1 MQMFGRKT
9 AMRLVAGLMIAGVL
23 LPASVSVA
31 IADPAGIDS
40 QSQPQSAVQ
49 NDGQASKATGSEPT
63 GGKAAP
69 ADESKHQT
77 DSSDRQSADV
87 AKSGACSLGVS
98 KIAQCFPDPVFRHYL
113 QVKYPAVNSDNAVVT
128 KEWADSVTHLDGDD
142 FGVSGGG
149 FVKDITGIEV
159 FENLESF
166 TSGNRTGFPQVTDY
180 SPMSHLRKL
189 ASVTFDGVG
198 QSANNGDINRAG
210 LTSWKSENMP
220 ELRQV
225 DMTESLFWDPS
236 QLAGLTGLT
245 YLNLDHTA
253 IGEDASGVQNFPN
266 TDADKIPRIE
276 DPFKDFPQ
284 MFPNLQTL
292 ILDDCEGLS
301 EASFEP
307 LAGLHKLIT
316 LSMSADSNA
325 IHGTIPVAIS
335 RMTSLSELNMEE
347 NDISDVSPLSSLVNL
362 KTLDLSWNKITDLSS
377 LTTLTRLKELK
388 ADNQHIRFTKD
399 LVANPNV
406 IVRDSELKNLNKASV
421 RFTGDAYYHYLD
433 AHEGLPAPRLDRQNV
448 KVTDGQ
454 IELIDPHIG
463 KGQFAEPRHPQ
474 FSPDVPEPQ
483 IIDGELRGGL
493 LCLHFEGDNPGLPGL
508 EKFSFDGELAP
519 SVRSPRVTMDLRG
532 GTLNGRQ
539 SPDPIDIVS
548 GHVLGEKAPGRP
560 DWLQANGKANEFL
573 GWKACV
579 VDANGGCSFE
589 TATDFDPAKPIVDDT
604 VLFAHWKS
612 DDART
617 VFFHQQ
623 NGQSNDVTTKDVYLG
638 QTVEEPAK
646 PTYGGHEFLGW
657 FTDPSSGERYDFKQK
672 ITGDLTLYA
681 HWKDVVVPV
690 TSYIVRFDAENGTD
704 LLLVSVKAG
713 TPVARPA
720 DPALQ
725 GYSFNGWYTSRESG
739 GLLYGFNQ
747 PVNSDMVLYARWSR
761 NSASTNNANMARNA
775 AAVLAPFAAPAA
787 LIATAPGANARNATA
802 PRRDTVVQPRRAPR
816 LPKRSPLCE
825 TSESKFVQ
833 PTSDLY
839 VERFGRVQRADN
851 LDLKCQTD
859 AVVSKPVRP
868 SGILGCMFGL
878 LLFLLMML
886 AFLYSRRKLPDYG
899 QHKSPEI
906 YK

>member
-1 MQMFGRKT
+1 MRMLGRTT
-9 AMRLVAGLMIAGVL
+9 AMKLVAGLMVAGVL
-23 LPASVSVA
+23 LPASVGAA
-31 IADPAGIDS
+31 IADPAGVDG
-40 QSQPQSAVQ
+40 QSQPQSTVP
-49 NDGQASKATGSEPT
+49 NDGQASKVTRSEPK
-63 GGKAAP
+63 GGTAAP
-69 ADESKHQT
+69 ADEPKHQT
-77 DSSDRQSADV
+77 DSSDAQSGDA
-87 AKSGACSLGVS
+87 AKSGTCALGVS
-98 KIAQCFPDPVFRHYL
+98 TMAQCFPDPVFRHYL
-113 QVKYPAVNSDNAVVT
+113 QVMYPAVNSDDAVVT
-128 KEWADSVTHLDGDD
+128 KDWADTVKSLDGDN

-166 TSGNRTGFPQVTDY
+166 TSGKSTGFPRVTDY

-189 ASVTFDGVG
+189 TSVTFDGVG
-198 QSANNGDINRAG
+198 QPSNNGDINRAG

-225 DMTESLFWDPS
+225 DMTESLFWDAS

-253 IGEDASGVQNFPN
+253 IGEDASGVRDLPN
-266 TDADKIPRIE
+266 TDADKVPRAK
-276 DPFKDFPQ
+276 DPFKDFPR

-292 ILDDCEGLS
+292 ILDDCEGLN

-316 LSMSADSNA
+316 LSMNADSNA
-325 IHGTIPVAIS
+325 IHGTIPAAIS

-347 NDISDVSPLSSLVNL
+347 DDISDVSPLSGLVNL
-362 KTLDLSWNKITDLSS
+362 KTLDLGWNKIKDLSS
-377 LTTLTRLKELK
+377 LATLTQLRELE
-388 ADNQHIRFTKD
+388 ADDQHIRFTKD

-406 IVRDSELKNLNKASV
+406 IVRDSELKNLNNAAV

-433 AHEGLPAPRLDRQNV
+433 AHEDLPAPRLDRQNV

-463 KGQFAEPRHPQ
+463 RGQFAEPRHPQ
-474 FSPDVPEPQ
+474 FSPDIPEPQ

-493 LCLHFEGDNPGLPGL
+493 LCLSFEGDNPGLSGL

-519 SVRSPRVTMDLRG
+519 SVRSPHVTVDLRG
-532 GTLNGRQ
+532 GTLNGQQ

-548 GHVLGEKAPGRP
+548 GHVLGDKAPGRP

-589 TATDFDPAKPIVDDT
+589 TATDFDPAKQPIVDDT

-623 NGQSNDVTTKDVYLG
+623 NGQSNDVITKDVYLG

-646 PTYGGHEFLGW
+646 PRYGGHEFLGW
-657 FTDPSSGERYDFKQK
+657 FTDPASGERYDFKQK

-690 TSYIVRFDAENGTD
+690 TSYVVRFDAENGTD
-704 LLLVSVKAG
+704 HLLVSVKAG
-713 TPVARPA
+713 TSVARPA
-720 DPALQ
+720 EPTLQ
-725 GYSFNGWYTSRESG
+725 GYRFTGWYTSRESG
-739 GLLYGFNQ
+739 GLLYDFNR
-747 PVNSDMVLYARWSR
+747 PVNSDIVLYARWAP
-761 NSASTNNANMARNA
+761 SAQANNANARNA
-775 AAVLAPFAAPAA
+775 NAVLTPFPAPAP
-787 LIATAPGANARNATA
+787 LIATAPGANSRAATA

-816 LPKRSPLCE
+816 LPKNSPLCE
-825 TSESKFVQ
+825 TTESKFIQ
-833 PTSDLY
+833 PTSNLY

-851 LDLKCQTD
+851 LDLKCQTE
-859 AVVSKPVRP
+859 AAVSKPVRP
-868 SGILGCMFGL
+868 GGIWGCAFGL